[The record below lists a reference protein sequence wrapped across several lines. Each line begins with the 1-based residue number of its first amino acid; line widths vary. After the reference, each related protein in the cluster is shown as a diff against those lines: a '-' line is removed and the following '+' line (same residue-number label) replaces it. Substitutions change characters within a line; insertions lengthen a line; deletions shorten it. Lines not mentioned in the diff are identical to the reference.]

1 MCIVNANYV
10 DQEGMSVG
18 QAQLLDDII
27 SIVSPVASQYFLPCS
42 IPGPVYSRAQ
52 VELDP
57 ESVPSAVE
65 RVTVTYE
72 LSDQHE
78 LFERMG
84 IAQGKRRGRL
94 KLNRRRSLSRRGR
107 SVEARVRL
115 SGLSNIRVHKRC

>member
-1 MCIVNANYV
+1 MYTVNANYV
-10 DQEGMSVG
+10 GQEGMSVG

-27 SIVSPVASQYFLPCS
+27 SIVSPIASQYFPCS

-52 VELDP
+52 VELGP

-65 RVTVTYE
+65 RMTVTYE

-84 IAQGKRRGRL
+84 IAQGKRRGIL
-94 KLNRRRSLSRRGR
+94 KLNTRRSLPRRGR